1 MAGRKTGAAAKKQ
14 EDRDWLKW
22 AIQNGKYPH
31 FLTGISEND
40 KSGKVFTYGTQ
51 DINKAMLFTEAE
63 ARQIVKECHG
73 RLVVPAPWW
82 EQKDAKQEDSEA

>member
-40 KSGKVFTYGTQ
+40 KSGKVFTYGTLE
-51 DINKAMLFTEAE
+51 ISKAMRFTEEE
-63 ARQIVKECHG
+63 AREIAKECHG
-73 RLVVPAPWW
+73 RVMILVD
-82 EQKDAKQEDSEA
+82 Q